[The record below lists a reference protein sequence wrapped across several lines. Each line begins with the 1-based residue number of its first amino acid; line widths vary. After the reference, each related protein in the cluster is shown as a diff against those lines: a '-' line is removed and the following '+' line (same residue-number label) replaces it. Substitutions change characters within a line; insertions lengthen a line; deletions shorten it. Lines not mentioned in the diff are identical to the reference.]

1 MRHVGA
7 QNVRQTRD
15 PAGWDRREVT
25 TLGRSPTVRRR
36 RLAAELRRLRDRADL
51 TIEDVAEKLECSTSK
66 ISRIETGHVGVKP
79 RDARELLRLYG
90 VADDQLDALVQLAK
104 EARTK
109 GWWHAYNEVFTG
121 AFVGLEAEAS
131 SLRAYQALL
140 VPGLLQTGDY
150 MRTVIHAARPDATAT
165 EADKRVEA
173 RLARQRLLTDADP
186 PRYWAVI
193 DEAVLY
199 RPVGGATVMREQLD
213 RLVAR
218 AALPHVTVQV
228 LPFSAGAHS
237 GMDGPF
243 LILGFPEQADPDV
256 VYVDSTTAGFYLE
269 EPAEILRY
277 TLMFDHL
284 RAAALSPDDSLTR
297 IAEAAARF
305 S

>member
-1 MRHVGA
+1 MG
-7 QNVRQTRD
+7 Q
-15 PAGWDRREVT
+15 
-25 TLGRSPTVRRR
+25 SPTVRRR
-36 RLAAELRRLRDRADL
+36 RLAAELRRLRDQAKL

-66 ISRIETGHVGVKP
+66 ISRMETGHVGVNP

-90 VADDQLDALVQLAK
+90 VSEDQLDALVQLAK
-104 EARTK
+104 EARKK
-109 GWWHAYNEVFTG
+109 GWWHAYNEVFSG

-140 VPGLLQTGDY
+140 VPGLLQTEDY
-150 MRTVIHAARPDATAT
+150 MRAVIRAARPDATPA
-165 EADKRVEA
+165 EVDKRVQA
-173 RLARQRLLTDADP
+173 RLERQQLLTDVEP
-186 PRYWAVI
+186 PQYWAVI
-193 DEAVLY
+193 DEAVLC
-199 RPVGGATVMREQLD
+199 RSVGGDAVMHAQLNWLAT
-213 RLVAR
+213 R
-218 AALPHVTVQV
+218 AVLPRVTIQV

-237 GMDGPF
+237 GMEGPF

-256 VYVDSTTAGFYLE
+256 VYVDNTTAGFYLE

-284 RAAALSPDDSLTR
+284 RAAALSPDDTVTR